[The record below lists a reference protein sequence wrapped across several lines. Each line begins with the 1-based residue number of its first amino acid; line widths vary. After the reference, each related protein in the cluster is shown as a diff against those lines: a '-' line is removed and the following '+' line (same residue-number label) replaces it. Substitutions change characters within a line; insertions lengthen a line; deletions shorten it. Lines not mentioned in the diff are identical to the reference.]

1 MKYTKFILVGLI
13 VLGFALF
20 IASRDKSASN
30 PLQGTEKSFFETRTS
45 EQGQVTIKV
54 TPEVLSGGQGKFRI
68 VFDTHSVDLNQD
80 LVEIAVLTDGQGNT
94 YTPTRWEGSG
104 PGGHHREGI
113 LVFELINSSASYLE
127 LTIKNV
133 GGVSER
139 LFKWNLK

>member
-13 VLGFALF
+13 ILGSALF
-20 IASRDKSASN
+20 IVSRDKSASN
-30 PLQGTEKSFFETRTS
+30 PLQGTEKGFFETRTS

-54 TPEVLSGGQGKFRI
+54 TPETLSGGQGKFRI

-113 LVFELINSSASYLE
+113 LVFELINSSTSYLE

-139 LFKWNLK
+139 LFKWSLK